1 MATDGQPRDGHNRFT
16 RTLEGAQKDA
26 RAAELRGKGWTYQ
39 RIADELGWA
48 NKGDAHH
55 AVKRV
60 LDATLR
66 EAGDSLRELE
76 RARLDRLSAAAWEV
90 LDRQHVTV
98 NNGQIIRLGGEPL
111 LDDAPALQAIDRLL
125 RISESRRKLDGLDAP
140 SRVSVDAQQLGDEIA
155 NLFDRLGTPPA
166 DDPADG

>member
-26 RAAELRGKGWTYQ
+26 RAAELRGQGWTYQ

-48 NKGDAHH
+48 NKGDAWH
-55 AVKRV
+55 AVDRV
-60 LDATLR
+60 LKTTVR
-66 EAGDSLRELE
+66 EAGKELRELE
-76 RARLDRLSAAAWEV
+76 HARLDRLSTAAWEV
-90 LDRQHVTV
+90 LNRQHVTV
-98 NNGQIIRLGGEPL
+98 NNGQIIRLDGEPL
-111 LDDAPALQAIDRLL
+111 PDDAPVLQAIDRLL

-140 SRVSVDAQQLGDEIA
+140 SRVSVDAQQLGDEIS
-155 NLFDRLGTPPA
+155 NLFDRMTPPA